1 MKRPRLFLIDSYGF
15 IFRAYHA
22 RARSGAPPMRTTT
35 GISTEAIYIF
45 HNMVRK
51 LRATYKPEYI
61 AAIFESGKTFRE
73 EMHKE
78 YKANRTE
85 MPPDLREQ
93 IPYIRTTLEAM
104 RIPIL
109 QFPGFEADDVI
120 GALANRAADVA
131 DVVIVSS
138 DKDMLQLVNDR
149 VHMYNPVKEDIWY
162 DAETAEQFMGVKPAQ
177 VSDLLALMGDTV
189 DNIPGAP
196 GIGEKGARDLI
207 QRFGSVEAAIEHA
220 AEVERKTYRESL
232 QNNREQIL
240 MSKKLATID
249 ITVPIEFQ
257 LSDFIAA
264 EPELAELKKI
274 YKELE
279 FYSLLKEAGPTE
291 DAHTRDYS
299 SIATREEA
307 AQYADSLQKLDRTA
321 PIAFALQSSV
331 AGDLPL
337 TMIGVAHQ
345 PGIGRALSTDFL
357 DLLRPIL
364 EDPNR
369 VKVAHDVKSLASAL
383 AKHEIEAQG
392 FRHDVMLY
400 AFLLCADPSGC
411 SPEVLAERYLD
422 RKLGAA
428 AEQHADLAITLLER
442 LNPEIDASPK
452 MREVFERIDLPLAGV
467 LARME
472 QTGIRIEPVQLKV
485 LSEQLDATIQRLS
498 GEIYEL
504 AGKPFNINS
513 PQQLGKILFEDLN
526 LPAPVKYGKGKT
538 ISTAADVLEGLAAEH
553 EIARKV
559 LEYRQLSKLKGTY
572 IDALPALIDPVTH
585 RLHTTFNQ
593 AGAATGRLS
602 SSNPNLQNIPIR
614 TELGREIRAAFV
626 PREGWR
632 LVVADYSQIEL
643 RLLAHMSH
651 DPVLVEAFRNG
662 EDIHTRTAAEVFRVP
677 PLMVTSEMRRN
688 AKAVNFG
695 IVYGQTPFGLA
706 ANLGIDRKEAE
717 EYIRTYFEL
726 HAGVK
731 KFIAETI
738 AEVRKTGTALTLS
751 GRRRPIPDMNS
762 RNPNARSFAE
772 RTAVNTPLQG
782 TAADLIKLAM
792 IRIDEI
798 LREEKLETKMLLQVH
813 DELLFESPPEEAE
826 ASFRNGEAGNG
837 KCPEAGR
844 PPHRGC
850 RRRRQLARREVVYFD
865 FTAANDFSRAAKNS
879 SPARQ
884 VGNPF

>member
-1 MKRPRLFLIDSYGF
+1 MPKVPGAAAQARHRPRLFLIDSYGF

-35 GISTEAIYIF
+35 GISTEAVFIF

-51 LRATYKPEYI
+51 LRADYHPEYI
-61 AAIFESGKTFRE
+61 AAVFESGKTFRE
-73 EMHKE
+73 EAFAG

-85 MPPDLREQ
+85 MPPDLGEQ
-93 IPYIRTTLEAM
+93 IPYIRRLLDAM
-104 RIPIL
+104 RIPVL
-109 QFPGFEADDVI
+109 QTAGFEADDVI
-120 GALANRAADVA
+120 GAIARRASEDY

-138 DKDMLQLVNDR
+138 DKDMLQLVDDR
-149 VHMYNPVKEDIWY
+149 VHMYNPVKMDTWY
-162 DAETAEQFMGVKPAQ
+162 DPAMAEQFMGVKPSQ

-207 QRFGSVEAAIEHA
+207 QRFGSVEAALEHA

-240 MSKKLATID
+240 LSKRLATID
-249 ITVPIEFQ
+249 TTVPVEIPLED
-257 LSDFIAA
+257 LVSH
-264 EPELAELKKI
+264 EPDLAELKKI
-274 YKELE
+274 YKEME
-279 FYSLLKEAGPTE
+279 FYSLLKELGPTE
-291 DAHTRDYS
+291 DSHTRDYAT
-299 SIATREEA
+299 IATREEA
-307 AQYADSLQKLDRTA
+307 AAYVETLQKLDAGKR
-321 PIAFALQSSV
+321 IAFALQSSLE
-331 AGDLPL
+331 GDLQL
-337 TMIGVAHQ
+337 TMAGVAFE
-345 PGIGRALSTDFL
+345 PGVARALSSDFL
-357 DLLRPIL
+357 DLLKPVL
-364 EDPNR
+364 EDPAR
-369 VKVAHDVKSLASAL
+369 PKVAHDVKALTLAL
-383 AKHEIEAQG
+383 AKYGIEARG
-392 FRHDVMLY
+392 FEQDVMLY
-400 AFLLCADPSGC
+400 SFLLCADPAGC
-411 SPEVLAERYLD
+411 SAEILAERYLD
-422 RKLGAA
+422 RKLNAA
-428 AEQHADLAITLLER
+428 AEQHADLAITLAER
-442 LNPEIDASPK
+442 LEPEIDQQGF
-452 MREVFERIDLPLAGV
+452 REVYDTIDLPLSAV
-467 LARME
+467 LARVE
-472 QTGIRIEPVQLKV
+472 QTGIRVDPVQLKA
-485 LSEQLDATIQRLS
+485 LSGKLDTGIQRLS
-498 GEIYEL
+498 SEIYEL

-513 PQQLGKILFEDLN
+513 PAQLGKILFEDLN

-559 LEYRQLSKLKGTY
+559 LEYRQLTKLKGTY
-572 IDALPALIDPVTH
+572 IDALPELIDPKTL

-614 TELGREIRAAFV
+614 TELGREIRSAFV
-626 PREGWR
+626 PREGWK

-677 PLMVTSEMRRN
+677 PLMVTPDMRRN

-706 ANLGIDRKEAE
+706 ATLGIDRKEAE

-731 KFIAETI
+731 RFIQETI
-738 AEVRKTGTALTLS
+738 AKVRETGFAPTLF
-751 GRRRPIPDMNS
+751 GRKRPIPDMHS

-792 IRIDEI
+792 IRIDAI
-798 LREEKLETKMLLQVH
+798 LRREKLETRMLLQVH
-813 DELLFESPPEEAE
+813 DELLFESPPAE
-826 ASFRNGEAGNG
+826 AKPVSEMVKREMESVRKLDVPLIVDVGIGENW
-837 KCPEAGR
+837 R
-844 PPHRGC
+844 
-850 RRRRQLARREVVYFD
+850 D
-865 FTAANDFSRAAKNS
+865 AK
-879 SPARQ
+879 
-884 VGNPF
+884 